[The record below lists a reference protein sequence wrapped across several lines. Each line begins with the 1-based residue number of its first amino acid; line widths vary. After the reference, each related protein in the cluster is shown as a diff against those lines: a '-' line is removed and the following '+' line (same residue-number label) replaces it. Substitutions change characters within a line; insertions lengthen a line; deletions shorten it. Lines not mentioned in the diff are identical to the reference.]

1 MHSHCFVRME
11 SIYTPIMHED
21 DRQKYLSVPCFKG
34 IDEVKG
40 FFNEIA
46 MGVENSKESESPEK
60 ILVNEIAL

>member
-1 MHSHCFVRME
+1 ME

-34 IDEVKG
+34 IEEVKG